1 MSAHASWAPERLHTG
16 VGKRTFKSP
25 PLPEVDPVLLRSIC
39 YPEPDI
45 LDGRAPHRESLGV
58 LDISGIPVTY
68 APKPTM
74 MLSNHP
80 LQPRTTS
87 HSSIALSPSHHS
99 SWTQLNEAL
108 GQSRDDVF
116 LGNNLRDTRTQ
127 SFINLLRP
135 QEAAGQP
142 PRVTPSRVGAF
153 PTNVRGTLPEDAK
166 MDVARFYRTTNSST
180 YGNFADIPSLPNT
193 TGPIRQPLYL
203 TSGMGERREA

>member
-116 LGNNLRDTRTQ
+116 LGNNLRERWTQ
-127 SFINLLRP
+127 AQISPLRP
-135 QEAAGQP
+135 TTSASSL
-142 PRVTPSRVGAF
+142 PSAPEVRA
-153 PTNVRGTLPEDAK
+153 PTRGRNFGPGPVWSGYQTG
-166 MDVARFYRTTNSST
+166 FYYRTST
-180 YGNFADIPSLPNT
+180 DAIGSFAKIPRLPNT
-193 TGPIRQPLYL
+193 TGALHHPASVQSVIW
-203 TSGMGERREA
+203 GA